1 MFECVYF
8 TLVVWGFDKTAA
20 KVLSEMSNPYTEE
33 AVGHTEI
40 SEEVNYTVY
49 HMGIGKRG
57 GKTYRDKY
65 IKI

>member
-1 MFECVYF
+1 
-8 TLVVWGFDKTAA
+8 
-20 KVLSEMSNPYTEE
+20 MSNPYTEE